1 MPSDRDPRIRRSP
14 PRPASPWTAGLSC
27 SCPRCGRGRLFRGFL
42 TVAERCAVCGEDLQK
57 AESGDG
63 PAVFIIFALG
73 AVIVPLAWW
82 VEVVF
87 APPYWLH
94 AVLWPL
100 AILAL
105 TLALLRPFKAT
116 LIALQFRNKASD
128 SGTIH
133 YD

>member
-1 MPSDRDPRIRRSP
+1 M
-14 PRPASPWTAGLSC
+14 
-27 SCPRCGRGRLFRGFL
+27 FRGFL